1 MLKLLMVF
9 IVEVIMD
16 RRPLHMLSPMV
27 VWRYVGEVQQ
37 VVLENC
43 EIGWGGEGEQRET
56 GEQRRRVISHK
67 NNSGE

>member
-16 RRPLHMLSPMV
+16 RRLLHMLSPTV

-43 EIGWGGEGEQRET
+43 EWEGEGGTR
-56 GEQRRRVISHK
+56 GRIWAM
-67 NNSGE
+67 